1 MIKVI
6 QGIVGIQ
13 LRQILVIGGLPP
25 IQGCPFLCILFSLI
39 ENSTTHIATKE
50 RAELNDE
57 WIGER
62 LQGDHRGQRK

>member
-1 MIKVI
+1 M
-6 QGIVGIQ
+6 
-13 LRQILVIGGLPP
+13 LILAKNLTYIIL
-25 IQGCPFLCILFSLI
+25 CPFLG
-39 ENSTTHIATKE
+39 NSTTPDIATKE